1 MHAFRALRALTITL
15 LAVGLAAPTAIA
27 ATTVAV
33 DRTSDINLDALA
45 FGVTA
50 TCGFTVELHTVGRE
64 VVISRHQ
71 DGVLVSETRQ
81 AVYHGVLL
89 NPANGRT
96 VATKV
101 AGPERTVYA
110 ADGTVIATLTG
121 STHRNV
127 PGAGLVSGF
136 IGRSW
141 VVLAPTGE
149 IDPDG
154 WPVYEV
160 LDESTSG
167 QWLGN
172 AGLCEHLA

>member
-1 MHAFRALRALTITL
+1 MHAFRAVRAITITL

-27 ATTVAV
+27 ATTVEV
-33 DRTSDINLDALA
+33 DRTSGINLDTLA

-81 AVYHGVLL
+81 SVYHGVLL

-110 ADGTVIATLTG
+110 TDGTITATLTG

-149 IDPDG
+149 IDADG
-154 WPVYEV
+154 WPIYDVV
-160 LDESTSG
+160 DETSSG

-172 AGLCEHLA
+172 AGVCEHLA